1 VQSRDV
7 FLSLDPDG
15 LRLILFGG
23 GLLTPPVA
31 RTGQHPM
38 QFLANPLLDEFA
50 DPIEKPASIGSNQ
63 SLEVREKEVREKSR
77 LQAAK
82 MQASC

>member
-1 VQSRDV
+1 
-7 FLSLDPDG
+7 
-15 LRLILFGG
+15 
-23 GLLTPPVA
+23 
-31 RTGQHPM
+31 M